1 MIRKIQLWLINRKN
15 IVKMSKFSL
24 LTIGL
29 LVVTW
34 LFDHRFP
41 GLKAYLPAEL
51 LLPVDVS
58 LSFLSNLSGV
68 FLTISIF
75 SLTTIIT
82 VLNKYASSVTPRMVQ
97 DFIDRTDV
105 LSLHGIFVGG
115 FFYSVISLFML
126 QNVDSKAN
134 VMTGSLGVVYSI
146 LAMIGF
152 VIFSQRIL
160 ENLKISNI
168 IENLSQDCASLVNQQ
183 LNLRRQ
189 ASMEESEDPAYQVPI
204 LAQATGYLFEIDYDR
219 LAKALQGYKAELV
232 ICQRVGEYV
241 PVAATL
247 ATLKIYAASGK
258 EAEDLAQA
266 DKARIQAG
274 ISACFILNMFK
285 NNNRDYHHEIV
296 KLAEIAA
303 TNLSPGNSDAN
314 TAISCIQK
322 LSPLLGKLFS
332 SGKPYIVAKEEGD
345 IKIIYQNYTVAEE
358 LYLVFSPLVAL
369 TGNDPLVAQAILE
382 GLNLIYMLAGV
393 SAKSQVKVFF
403 DAAYDQLTQN
413 FQHTIHLSRF
423 QRIKEN
429 LEAGLNLAETSA
441 QT

>member
-24 LTIGL
+24 LTVGL

-58 LSFLSNLSGV
+58 INFLSNLSGV

-82 VLNKYASSVTPRMVQ
+82 VLNKYTSSVTPRMVQ

-152 VIFSQRIL
+152 VIF
-160 ENLKISNI
+160 
-168 IENLSQDCASLVNQQ
+168 
-183 LNLRRQ
+183 
-189 ASMEESEDPAYQVPI
+189 
-204 LAQATGYLFEIDYDR
+204 F
-219 LAKALQGYKAELV
+219 AKDF
-232 ICQRVGEYV
+232 R
-241 PVAATL
+241 
-247 ATLKIYAASGK
+247 
-258 EAEDLAQA
+258 
-266 DKARIQAG
+266 
-274 ISACFILNMFK
+274 
-285 NNNRDYHHEIV
+285 
-296 KLAEIAA
+296 
-303 TNLSPGNSDAN
+303 
-314 TAISCIQK
+314 
-322 LSPLLGKLFS
+322 
-332 SGKPYIVAKEEGD
+332 
-345 IKIIYQNYTVAEE
+345 
-358 LYLVFSPLVAL
+358 
-369 TGNDPLVAQAILE
+369 
-382 GLNLIYMLAGV
+382 
-393 SAKSQVKVFF
+393 KS
-403 DAAYDQLTQN
+403 QN
-413 FQHTIHLSRF
+413 FQYY
-423 QRIKEN
+423 
-429 LEAGLNLAETSA
+429 
-441 QT
+441 

>member
-24 LTIGL
+24 LTVGL

-58 LSFLSNLSGV
+58 INFLSNLSGV

-82 VLNKYASSVTPRMVQ
+82 VLNKYTSSVTPRMVQ

-126 QNVDSKAN
+126 QNVDSKSN

-168 IENLSQDCASLVNQQ
+168 IENLSQDCASLVDEQ
-183 LNLRRQ
+183 LTLRRQ
-189 ASMEESEDPAYQVPI
+189 ASMEERGDQADEVSI
-204 LAQATGYLFEIDYDR
+204 LSQATGYLFEIDYDR
-219 LAKALQGYKAELV
+219 LAKALHGYKAEM
-232 ICQRVGEYV
+232 IISQRVGEYV
-241 PVAATL
+241 PVASTL
-247 ATLKIYAASGK
+247 ATLKIYASPDK
-258 EAEDLAQA
+258 EAEALLPE
-266 DKARIQAG
+266 DKKSMRKT
-274 ISACFILNMFK
+274 ISACFVINMFK
-285 NNNRDYHHEIV
+285 NDDRDYHHEIV

-303 TNLSPGNSDAN
+303 TNLSPGNSDTN

-358 LYLVFSPLVAL
+358 LYLVFSPLLAL
-369 TGNDPLVAQAILE
+369 ASNDPLVVQAILE
-382 GLNLIYMLAGV
+382 GLDLIYMLAGV
-393 SAKSQVKVFF
+393 SAKDQVKAFF
-403 DAAYDQLTQN
+403 DAAYAQLTEN
-413 FQHTIHLSRF
+413 FQHPIHLSRF
-423 QRIKEN
+423 QKIREN
-429 LEAGLNLAETSA
+429 LEAGLNLAEVSA
-441 QT
+441 QA